1 MVCASCWAI
10 YALSYELTTAERPTR
25 LPSNSKCVNRNS
37 ALSVPQSISPPR
49 DRKILFLGSVCS
61 STRMC
66 VFVRDHIMP
75 HAGGLVGSCR
85 DEYNVDEKRKI
96 SGIYFGVGINYID
109 RCWLQ
114 TQSGE
119 TVEVNRL
126 KHRQEAYIWG
136 KLLLHACL
144 LCAMVGT

>member
-1 MVCASCWAI
+1 
-10 YALSYELTTAERPTR
+10 
-25 LPSNSKCVNRNS
+25 
-37 ALSVPQSISPPR
+37 
-49 DRKILFLGSVCS
+49 
-61 STRMC
+61 MC

-114 TQSGE
+114 TRSGE